1 MPIPSIFLPTMTRR
15 ELIAAASIGAMSA
28 GLTGCDVLIGWHY
41 RFRLTGWVECDG
53 EVVQGSS
60 VIEIARMRGYDGVG
74 GKVRG
79 EAVAIDIPGR
89 ATLFLLLRDIDSQD
103 WAIWMPHH
111 AFATQL
117 DAAATTDGKVLDRL
131 SNSPGTTATLASADY
146 PMMVRF
152 RDISDPA
159 TIELVDPANLGASFG
174 PGVTFRGISVELTN
188 DQVTTAIANN
198 RPWLGK
204 ALRGLASS
212 NRPTQAGHQ
221 LVAPIAADDFRR
233 SH

>member
-1 MPIPSIFLPTMTRR
+1 MNMTRR
-15 ELIAAASIGAMSA
+15 QLIGAA
-28 GLTGCDVLIGWHY
+28 GFGSVSVGLAGCDVLIGWHY
-41 RFRLTGWVECDG
+41 RFRLTGWVECHG
-53 EVVQGSS
+53 EIVHGSS
-60 VIEIARMRGYDGVG
+60 VIEITRTRGYGTVG

-89 ATLFLLLRDIDSQD
+89 TTLFLLLRDIDSQD

-131 SNSPGTTATLASADY
+131 SNSPGTTATLAPADY

-188 DQVTTAIANN
+188 DQVTTAIANT

-212 NRPTQAGHQ
+212 NRPNQAGHQ
-221 LVAPIAADDFRR
+221 FVAPIAADDFWRGR
-233 SH
+233 